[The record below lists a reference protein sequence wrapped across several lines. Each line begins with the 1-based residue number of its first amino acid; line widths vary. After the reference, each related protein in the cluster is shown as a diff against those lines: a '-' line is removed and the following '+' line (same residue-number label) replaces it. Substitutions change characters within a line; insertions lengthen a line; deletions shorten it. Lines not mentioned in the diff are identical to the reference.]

1 MPPSTLMTVPVTKSD
16 SSPARNTTA
25 PTSAE
30 QCFRQ
35 ALEIARQQNA
45 RSLELRAAT
54 SLSRLLRQAGRGAAA
69 RRRGLQLFTEGFDTA
84 DLKDARALLESL
96 SSA

>member
-54 SLSRLLRQAGRGAAA
+54 SLADCSGKRDEA
-69 RRRGLQLFTEGFDTA
+69 RRHVEEVYSCSRKGSTPPI
-84 DLKDARALLESL
+84 
-96 SSA
+96 

>member
-1 MPPSTLMTVPVTKSD
+1 MPPSTLMMVPVTKSD
-16 SSPARNTTA
+16 SSPARNMTA

-30 QCFRQ
+30 QFFRQ

-54 SLSRLLRQAGRGAAA
+54 SLSRLLQQQGKRDEA
-69 RRRGLQLFTEGFDTA
+69 RRHVEEVYSCSRKGSTPPI
-84 DLKDARALLESL
+84 
-96 SSA
+96 